1 MIHDDWDSSPGST
14 TSLLRTIVGTSLRRI
29 GGWIA
34 VAHLVALAGAA
45 GLPEPR
51 TRTALARLKAKGLL
65 VAEARRGVAG
75 YALAPDAV
83 PMLERGDRRIYHP
96 RTMGPADR
104 WCLVS
109 YSVPE
114 SNRDLR
120 HQLRRRL
127 TWIGCGAVSPALW
140 ICPEYL
146 TTEVEEI
153 LAELGL
159 TATVFLADEIRG
171 GPQVE
176 RWWDLASIR
185 ARHDAFLD
193 GAGTDGTDGTGAPD
207 DLAEAYRAWIRGL
220 DRWRIIP
227 YLDPGL
233 PASLLPADWPGHRS
247 TALFLQLRDQV
258 LPRAHAYV
266 SGVVG

>member
-1 MIHDDWDSSPGST
+1 MIPDDFQSAPGST

-34 VAHLVALAGAA
+34 VAHLVELAGTV

-51 TRTALARLKAKGLL
+51 TRTALARIKAKGLL
-65 VAEARRGVAG
+65 SAQVRDGMPG
-75 YALAPDAV
+75 YAITPGAV
-83 PMLERGDRRIYHP
+83 PMLERGDRRIFHP
-96 RTMGPADR
+96 RTMAPGDR

-114 SNRDLR
+114 SDRDLR

-127 TWIGCGAVSPALW
+127 TWIGCGVVSPSLW

-146 TTEVEEI
+146 TGDVEEI
-153 LAELGL
+153 LADLGL
-159 TATVFLADEIRG
+159 AATIFLADSVRG
-171 GPQVE
+171 GARVAQ
-176 RWWDLASIR
+176 WWDLGAIR
-185 ARHDAFLD
+185 ARHSAFL
-193 GAGTDGTDGTGAPD
+193 AGDFGEPGIDP
-207 DLAEAYRAWIRGL
+207 YRVWIRAL
-220 DRWRIIP
+220 DSWRIIP

-233 PASLLPADWPGHRS
+233 PASLLPPDWPGHRS
-247 TALFLQLRDQV
+247 AERFRSLRDQV

-266 SGVVG
+266 DGVVS